1 MVLLAV
7 TSYPFQPHQLLLM
20 FNTTVILAIVGM
32 TFVVFVQMERETILS
47 VLSDSQPG
55 RVSLNRDFL
64 ARIAMHVGLPIIS
77 LLGAQFPEVSQQL
90 FSWTSSFFGTH

>member
-1 MVLLAV
+1 
-7 TSYPFQPHQLLLM
+7 M

-55 RVSLNRDFL
+55 RV
-64 ARIAMHVGLPIIS
+64 
-77 LLGAQFPEVSQQL
+77 
-90 FSWTSSFFGTH
+90 T